1 MYSNVHRSTV
11 YDSQDMEA
19 TQMSIGRRMDKKPVA
34 HIHNG
39 ILLSYKNE
47 HIFLKMNT
55 FESILM
61 RWIKLELIVQS
72 EVSQK
77 EKHKYCILMYIYG
90 I

>member
-1 MYSNVHRSTV
+1 MVHVHS
-11 YDSQDMEA
+11 
-19 TQMSIGRRMDKKPVA
+19 
-34 HIHNG
+34 G